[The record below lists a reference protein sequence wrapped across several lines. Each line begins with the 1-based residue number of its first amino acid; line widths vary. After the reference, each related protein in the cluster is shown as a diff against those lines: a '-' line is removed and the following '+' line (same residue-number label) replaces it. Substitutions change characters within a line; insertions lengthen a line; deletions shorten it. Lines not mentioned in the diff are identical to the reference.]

1 MTSGLHSKQAHAVGK
16 PRRGARP
23 PALATRARLIPL
35 LASIVLLAAVGPAR
49 PQGANSSAQQYLANN
64 DARREIFVRREMK
77 AQSRLV
83 ERCAPEA
90 DAPDLAAELASWIRG
105 HPQWLKRNVQVAFT
119 EMVMARC
126 PASDEEVGEGK

>member
-1 MTSGLHSKQAHAVGK
+1 
-16 PRRGARP
+16 
-23 PALATRARLIPL
+23 
-35 LASIVLLAAVGPAR
+35 VLLAAVGPAR